1 MTLRVNGRA
10 CVSTRPEPLSQ
21 LTPWASPSAN
31 AVVLGIEE
39 VYPHCP
45 EVLLRS
51 AAWNPELTIADIE
64 QVEADSLD
72 YRYE

>member
-1 MTLRVNGRA
+1 
-10 CVSTRPEPLSQ
+10 
-21 LTPWASPSAN
+21 
-31 AVVLGIEE
+31 VVLGIEE

-51 AAWNPELTIADIE
+51 GAWNPELTIADIE
-64 QVEADSLD
+64 QVEVDSLD